1 MVVLDDKINLVA
13 FDVNLLIKGVT
24 HPYQI
29 IKYDQNSDKLLVSDE
44 QNILLV
50 YTSGMIQMI
59 QNNCLFRGKIPLE
72 GSKGQK
78 DYLVWKQKGNL
89 FAAADRYNVVTFW
102 NCLTGRVIY
111 KKVLEGKA
119 RIEKA
124 HCYRNYS
131 TQARFEDLTNQFDA
145 IAQPMLSCKKNGNVY
160 GLKMVKLNLFE
171 KSHFTFDASC
181 HTLLSDGKV
190 DEINVSRGVGK
201 VSDLIQSQQ

>member
-24 HPYQI
+24 HSNQI
-29 IKYDQNSDKLLVSDE
+29 IKYDQISDKLLASD
-44 QNILLV
+44 QQSIWIV
-50 YTSGMIQMI
+50 HAAGMIQTI
-59 QNNCLFRGKIPLE
+59 QNNFLFRGRIPLE

-181 HTLLSDGKV
+181 HTLLSDAKV
-190 DEINVSRGVGK
+190 RNFNITRGEGV
-201 VSDLIQSQQ
+201 VSDLI